1 MSFSRLDK
9 ILSHEGFGSRKAIR
23 KILYSS
29 EVLVNGN
36 RILDPGFS
44 VNPDK
49 DEIKIDGETLTLR
62 KNFYL
67 MMNKPEN
74 FVSANKD
81 GLHQTVFDLLDD
93 RFHTPYLEENLH
105 LVGRLDIDT
114 EGLLLFTTDGALTHR
129 ITSPKTHLPKTYF
142 VRIKNPETAERQEKS
157 FRILRMELKFRR
169 KETSLDSW
177 QNLRKSTG
185 NQKPNVFFL

>member
-29 EVLVNGN
+29 EVFVNGN
-36 RILDPGFS
+36 RILDSGFS

-67 MMNKPEN
+67 MMNKPQGVVCSTRDGESKTDN
-74 FVSANKD
+74 GSISAW
-81 GLHQTVFDLLDD
+81 
-93 RFHTPYLEENLH
+93 
-105 LVGRLDIDT
+105 
-114 EGLLLFTTDGALTHR
+114 
-129 ITSPKTHLPKTYF
+129 
-142 VRIKNPETAERQEKS
+142 
-157 FRILRMELKFRR
+157 
-169 KETSLDSW
+169 KETP
-177 QNLRKSTG
+177 T
-185 NQKPNVFFL
+185 

>member
-1 MSFSRLDK
+1 MSFARLDK

-23 KILYSS
+23 KFLYSS
-29 EVLVNGN
+29 EVMINGE
-36 RILDPGFS
+36 RVFDTSFS

-49 DEIKIDGETLTLR
+49 DEIKIDGEVLNLR
-62 KNFYL
+62 KNFYI
-67 MMNKPEN
+67 MMNKPKD

-81 GLHQTVFDLLDD
+81 GLHQTVFELLDE

-129 ITSPKTHLPKTYF
+129 ITSPKTHFPKSYF
-142 VRIKNPETAERQEKS
+142 VRLSNSETIENQEKIS
-157 FRILRMELKFRR
+157 QDFKNGIEIPP
-169 KETSLDSW
+169 E
-177 QNLRKSTG
+177 G
-185 NQKPNVFFL
+185 NASSVPAS